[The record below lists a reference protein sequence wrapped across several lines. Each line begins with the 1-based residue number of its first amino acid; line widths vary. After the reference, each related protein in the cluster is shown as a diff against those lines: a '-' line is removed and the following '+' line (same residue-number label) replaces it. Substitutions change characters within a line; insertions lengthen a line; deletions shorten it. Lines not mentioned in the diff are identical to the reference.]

1 MSLAL
6 SSPKENGEPYHPQT
20 FTQSFQKAGVPVL
33 PLHSTRHN
41 HATTGLRNGVDLLV
55 MSRRLG
61 HSSVK
66 VTADVYSHVVEE
78 LDHEAANLTALVVP
92 LLTAGAKDA

>member
-1 MSLAL
+1 
-6 SSPKENGEPYHPQT
+6 
-20 FTQSFQKAGVPVL
+20 
-33 PLHSTRHN
+33 
-41 HATTGLRNGVDLLV
+41 